1 MEKKKNNE
9 SNIFQPGKPEKP
21 LSWLKNVTDREQML
35 SYLKTAER
43 YWFGEGF
50 GSESRKTPA

>member
-1 MEKKKNNE
+1 MEKNKETNNL
-9 SNIFQPGKPEKP
+9 QPGKPEKP
-21 LSWLKNVTDREQML
+21 LAWLKNITDRDQML
-35 SYLKTAER
+35 RYLKTAER